1 MANAKAAAKP
11 EAEPEEGAEAPKG
24 GKMKLIILAA
34 VGLLVLGG
42 GGGAAAYFMGFFGSK
57 DAAAVPAP
65 AGDAAHG
72 DGHGDAHA
80 KADEHKQE
88 AAAAKPAAGDDHGAA
103 PPATS
108 GSPVAFVELP
118 DILVNLRSSSKRMR
132 FLKLKVAL
140 EVKDEKMA
148 EQVKVYTPR
157 ILDGFQV
164 YLRALEVEEIEGSR
178 GMQSLKEELMAR
190 INHAVTPS
198 RITDVLFKEILV
210 Q

>member
-1 MANAKAAAKP
+1 MANAKAAKP
-11 EAEPEEGAEAPKG
+11 EAEDGAEAPKG
-24 GKMKLIILAA
+24 GKMKLVILAV

-42 GGGAAAYFMGFFGSK
+42 GGGAAAYFLGLFGSK
-57 DAAAVPAP
+57 AAVAVPA
-65 AGDAAHG
+65 AADDAAHA
-72 DGHGDAHA
+72 DGHGEA
-80 KADEHKQE
+80 KHEE
-88 AAAAKPAAGDDHGAA
+88 AAPAADGHGAPASPA
-103 PPATS
+103 PMI
-108 GSPVAFVELP
+108 AFVELP

-148 EQVKVYTPR
+148 EQVKVFTPR

-164 YLRALEVEEIEGSR
+164 YLRALEVEEVEGSR

-190 INHAVTPS
+190 INHAVAPA
-198 RITDVLFKEILV
+198 RIADVLFKEILV